1 MRRNCKDKVMHC
13 RYCGS
18 GNTHKS
24 GIIRGKQR
32 YKCKDCG
39 KNFLETDGR
48 SKQET
53 IAKRALAV
61 MLYTFSKAS
70 YNFLAKKIFH
80 CSPTTVMNWIK
91 KAAAEAK
98 MPEITENIEEI
109 EFDEMWH
116 FMGSKKTK
124 NGSSKQWIVKQEK
137 LLPGLQ
143 VIVMLKPSKNYTI
156 KSNT

>member
-1 MRRNCKDKVMHC
+1 MNC

-18 GNTHKS
+18 ERTHKS
-24 GIIRGKQR
+24 GKIRGKQR

-39 KNFLETDGR
+39 KNFLKTDGR
-48 SKQET
+48 TKETT

-70 YNFLAKKIFH
+70 YNILSKKIFH
-80 CSPTTVMNWIK
+80 CSPTTIMNWVK
-91 KAAAEAK
+91 KAAAETK
-98 MPEITENIEEI
+98 MPEITNDIKEI

-116 FMGSKKTK
+116 FIGSKKTK
-124 NGSSKQWIVKQEK
+124 NGYSKLLIANQEK

-143 VIVMLKPSKNYTI
+143 VTVMLQLSENYTTN
-156 KSNT
+156 SNT

>member
-1 MRRNCKDKVMHC
+1 MNC

-18 GNTHKS
+18 ESTHKS

-32 YKCKDCG
+32 YKCKNCG

-48 SKQET
+48 SKQTT

-70 YNFLAKKIFH
+70 YNFLAKNIFH

-91 KAAAEAK
+91 KAGAEAK
-98 MPEITENIEEI
+98 MPEITEDIEEI

-116 FMGSKKTK
+116 FVGSKKTK
-124 NGSSKQWIVKQEK
+124 NGSSKQWIVKQER
-137 LLPGLQ
+137 LSPGLR
-143 VIVMLKPSKNYTI
+143 VIVMLQSSKICT
-156 KSNT
+156 TR

>member
-1 MRRNCKDKVMHC
+1 MKNKDIGMNC

-18 GNTHKS
+18 ENNHKS

-48 SKQET
+48 TKETT

-80 CSPTTVMNWIK
+80 CSPTTIMNWVK
-91 KAAAEAK
+91 KASSETK
-98 MPEITENIEEI
+98 MPEITNDIKEI

-116 FMGSKKTK
+116 FIGSKKTK
-124 NGSSKQWIVKQEK
+124 NGFSKLLIANQEK

-143 VIVMLKPSKNYTI
+143 VTVMLQLSENYTAN
-156 KSNT
+156 SNT

>member
-1 MRRNCKDKVMHC
+1 MHC

-18 GNTHKS
+18 EKTHKS

-39 KNFLETDGR
+39 KNFLETDER
-48 SKQET
+48 SKQTT

-91 KAAAEAK
+91 KAGAEVK
-98 MPEITENIEEI
+98 MPEITEDIKEI

-116 FMGSKKTK
+116 FIGSKKTK
-124 NGSSKQWIVKQEK
+124 NGSLKQWIAKQEK
-137 LLPGLQ
+137 LLPGLR
-143 VIVMLKPSKNYTI
+143 VTVMLQPSKNYTT
-156 KSNT
+156 KLNT

>member
-1 MRRNCKDKVMHC
+1 MNC

-18 GNTHKS
+18 ESTHKS
-24 GIIRGKQR
+24 GIIREKQR
-32 YKCKDCG
+32 YKCKNCG

-48 SKQET
+48 SKQTT

-70 YNFLAKKIFH
+70 YNFLAKNIFH

-91 KAAAEAK
+91 KAGAEAK
-98 MPEITENIEEI
+98 MPEITEDIEEI

-116 FMGSKKTK
+116 FVGSKKTK
-124 NGSSKQWIVKQEK
+124 NGSSKQWIVKQER
-137 LLPGLQ
+137 LSPGLR
-143 VIVMLKPSKNYTI
+143 VIVMLQPSRNCT
-156 KSNT
+156 TR

>member
-1 MRRNCKDKVMHC
+1 MHC

-18 GNTHKS
+18 EKTHKS
-24 GIIRGKQR
+24 GKIRGKQR

-39 KNFLETDGR
+39 KNFLETEGR
-48 SKQET
+48 TKDST
-53 IAKRALAV
+53 TAKRALAV

-91 KAAAEAK
+91 KASAEVK
-98 MPEITENIEEI
+98 MPEITNDIKEI

-116 FMGSKKTK
+116 FIGSKKTK
-124 NGSSKQWIVKQEK
+124 NGSSKLLIANQEK

-143 VIVMLKPSKNYTI
+143 VTVMLQLSKNYTT

>member
-1 MRRNCKDKVMHC
+1 MYC

-18 GNTHKS
+18 EKTHKS
-24 GIIRGKQR
+24 GKIRGKQR

-48 SKQET
+48 IKET
-53 IAKRALAV
+53 TTAKRALAV

-91 KAAAEAK
+91 KASAEVK
-98 MPEITENIEEI
+98 MPEITNDIKEI

-116 FMGSKKTK
+116 FIGSKKTK
-124 NGSSKQWIVKQEK
+124 NGFSKLLIANQEK
-137 LLPGLQ
+137 LLPGLR
-143 VIVMLKPSKNYTI
+143 VTVMLQPLENCTNKL
-156 KSNT
+156 NT

>member
-1 MRRNCKDKVMHC
+1 MNC
-13 RYCGS
+13 RYCRS
-18 GNTHKS
+18 ESTHKS

-39 KNFLETDGR
+39 RNFLETDGR
-48 SKQET
+48 SKQTT

-80 CSPTTVMNWIK
+80 CSPTTIMNWVK
-91 KAAAEAK
+91 KASAEVK
-98 MPEITENIEEI
+98 MPKITEDIEEI

-116 FMGSKKTK
+116 FIGQKKTK
-124 NGSSKQWIVKQEK
+124 NGSSKLLIVKQEK
-137 LLPGLQ
+137 LLPGLRVN
-143 VIVMLKPSKNYTI
+143 VILQPSKTCTI

>member
-1 MRRNCKDKVMHC
+1 MYCK
-13 RYCGS
+13 YCGS
-18 GNTHKS
+18 EKTQKS
-24 GIIRGKQR
+24 GKIRGKQR

-48 SKQET
+48 IKETT

-91 KAAAEAK
+91 KASAEVK
-98 MPEITENIEEI
+98 MPEITEDIKEI

-116 FMGSKKTK
+116 FIGSKKTK
-124 NGSSKQWIVKQEK
+124 NGSLKQWIVKQEK
-137 LLPGLQ
+137 LLPGLR
-143 VIVMLKPSKNYTI
+143 VIAILQPLKNCINK
-156 KSNT
+156 

>member
-1 MRRNCKDKVMHC
+1 MNC

-18 GNTHKS
+18 KNTHKS

-32 YKCKDCG
+32 YKCRDCR

-48 SKQET
+48 SKPITE
-53 IAKRALAV
+53 AKRALAV

-91 KAAAEAK
+91 RAGAEAK
-98 MPEITENIEEI
+98 MPEITEDIKEI

-116 FMGSKKTK
+116 FIGSKKTK
-124 NGSSKQWIVKQEK
+124 NGFSRQWIVKQEK

-143 VIVMLKPSKNYTI
+143 VTVMLQLSKNCTN
-156 KSNT
+156 KLNT

>member
-1 MRRNCKDKVMHC
+1 MWKVRGLGMDC

-18 GNTHKS
+18 EKTYKS
-24 GIIRGKQR
+24 GIIREKQR

-48 SKQET
+48 IKEIT

-80 CSPTTVMNWIK
+80 CSPTTIMNWVK
-91 KAAAEAK
+91 KASAEIK
-98 MPEITENIEEI
+98 MPKITEDIEEI

-116 FMGSKKTK
+116 FKEKKKTK

-137 LLPGLQ
+137 LLPGLR
-143 VIVMLKPSKNYTI
+143 VTVMLQPLKNCMN

>member
-1 MRRNCKDKVMHC
+1 MHC

-18 GNTHKS
+18 ESTHKS

-48 SKQET
+48 IKEIT

-70 YNFLAKKIFH
+70 YNFLEKKIFH
-80 CSPTTVMNWIK
+80 CSPTTIMNWVK
-91 KAAAEAK
+91 KASAEIK
-98 MPEITENIEEI
+98 MPKITEDIEEI

-116 FMGSKKTK
+116 FIGQKKTK
-124 NGSSKQWIVKQEK
+124 NGFSKLLIVKQEK
-137 LLPGLQ
+137 LLPGLRVT
-143 VIVMLKPSKNYTI
+143 VILQPSKTCTI

>member
-1 MRRNCKDKVMHC
+1 MNC
-13 RYCGS
+13 RYCES
-18 GNTHKS
+18 EKTHKS

-32 YKCKDCG
+32 YKCKECG

-48 SKQET
+48 SKQTT

-91 KAAAEAK
+91 KAGAEAK
-98 MPEITENIEEI
+98 MPVITGDIKEI
-109 EFDEMWH
+109 EIDEVWH
-116 FMGSKKTK
+116 
-124 NGSSKQWIVKQEK
+124 
-137 LLPGLQ
+137 
-143 VIVMLKPSKNYTI
+143 
-156 KSNT
+156 

>member
-1 MRRNCKDKVMHC
+1 MDQK
-13 RYCGS
+13 
-18 GNTHKS
+18 NTHKS

-32 YKCKDCG
+32 YKCRDCG

-48 SKQET
+48 SKPTTE
-53 IAKRALAV
+53 AKRALAV

-91 KAAAEAK
+91 RAGAEAK
-98 MPEITENIEEI
+98 MPEITEDIKEI
-109 EFDEMWH
+109 EIDEMWH
-116 FMGSKKTK
+116 FIGSKK
-124 NGSSKQWIVKQEK
+124 NGSSRQWIVKQEK

-143 VIVMLKPSKNYTI
+143 VTVMLQLSKNCTT

>member
-1 MRRNCKDKVMHC
+1 MNC

-18 GNTHKS
+18 ENTHKS

-32 YKCKDCG
+32 YKCKDCR

-48 SKQET
+48 SKQTT

-91 KAAAEAK
+91 KAGAEAK
-98 MPEITENIEEI
+98 MPEITEDIKEI
-109 EFDEMWH
+109 EIDEMWH
-116 FMGSKKTK
+116 FIGSKKNK
-124 NGSSKQWIVKQEK
+124 KWIFKAVDRKTRK
-137 LLPGLQ
+137 
-143 VIVMLKPSKNYTI
+143 TI
-156 KSNT
+156 AWVTGNL

>member
-1 MRRNCKDKVMHC
+1 MKNKDIGMHC

-18 GNTHKS
+18 ENNHKS

-48 SKQET
+48 TKETT

-80 CSPTTVMNWIK
+80 CSPTTIMNWVK
-91 KAAAEAK
+91 KASAETK
-98 MPEITENIEEI
+98 MPEITNDIKEI

-116 FMGSKKTK
+116 FIGSKKTK
-124 NGSSKQWIVKQEK
+124 NGFSKLLIANQEK

-143 VIVMLKPSKNYTI
+143 VTVMLQLSENYTAN
-156 KSNT
+156 SNT